1 MSRKK
6 FDAKTII
13 TVILAFVLSIVL
25 TSGTYLVGI
34 RGGYLSKNSI
44 TKSIKESNYVVGLHD
59 YVLEEIEYFSTPM
72 GIPSEV
78 IEEVFTQE
86 IFEKDVKAY
95 FNSKLKNE
103 VVTLSGDELAENL
116 ETKVKEY
123 LSSQNITMS
132 KEQESVLTTYIE
144 DIKTEYQS
152 LLKMPFIDQFV
163 KVQKLYAK
171 LFYPLMLGLIIF
183 SVVII
188 IFMKKLQRWTHCF
201 YRYLS
206 YSTLAAFMM
215 SVIIPVSALVT
226 QFYRKIVLTPKYFY
240 DIIMTYLQNGF
251 IVMLLCSIVWILVS
265 AWLLLKVAKYK
276 TKVKRSRH

>member
-1 MSRKK
+1 
-6 FDAKTII
+6 
-13 TVILAFVLSIVL
+13 
-25 TSGTYLVGI
+25 
-34 RGGYLSKNSI
+34 
-44 TKSIKESNYVVGLHD
+44 
-59 YVLEEIEYFSTPM
+59 M

-103 VVTLSGDELAENL
+103 VVTLSSDELAENL
-116 ETKVKEY
+116 KTKVKEY

-171 LFYPLMLGLIIF
+171 LFYPLMLKLIIF

-188 IFMKKLQRWTHCF
+188 IFMKKLQHWTHRF

-206 YSTLAAFMM
+206 YSTLATFMM

-226 QFYRKIVLTPKYFY
+226 QFYRKFALTPKYFY
-240 DIIMTYLQNGF
+240 DIIMTYLQNDF

-265 AWLLLKVAKYK
+265 AWLLLQIAKYK
-276 TKVKRSRH
+276 AKVKRSRH

>member
-1 MSRKK
+1 M
-6 FDAKTII
+6 
-13 TVILAFVLSIVL
+13 
-25 TSGTYLVGI
+25 VGI

-72 GIPSEV
+72 WIPSEV

-103 VVTLSGDELAENL
+103 AVTLSSDELAENL

-163 KVQKLYAK
+163 KVQKLYEK

-188 IFMKKLQRWTHCF
+188 IFMKKLQRWTHRF

-206 YSTLAAFMM
+206 YSTLATFMM

-265 AWLLLKVAKYK
+265 AWLLLQVAKYK
-276 TKVKRSRH
+276 AKVKRSRH

>member
-188 IFMKKLQRWTHCF
+188 IFMKKLQRWTHRF

>member
-6 FDAKTII
+6 IDAKTII
-13 TVILAFVLSIVL
+13 TVILAFVLSIIL

-78 IEEVFTQE
+78 IEEVFTQK

-103 VVTLSGDELAENL
+103 VVTLSSDELAENL
-116 ETKVKEY
+116 ETKVKKY

-188 IFMKKLQRWTHCF
+188 IFMKKLQRWTHRF

-206 YSTLAAFMM
+206 YSTLATFMM

-226 QFYRKIVLTPKYFY
+226 QFYRKIALTPKYFY

-265 AWLLLKVAKYK
+265 AWLLLQVAKYK
-276 TKVKRSRH
+276 AKVKRSRH